1 MPNRLIKETIRTS
14 KNVNSLSD
22 FQFRLWTYLI
32 TYVDDYGRGSA
43 DPEILKGFVFTRR
56 KGITEKQI
64 DDGMA
69 ALANKGMI
77 ILYESE
83 GESFFC
89 FPKWDNHQRIRSKKS
104 KFPAPDENLLT
115 HDSNLLTHDSNLRT
129 RDCLNPIQSN
139 PIQSESESESE
150 GEARAPARERHKY
163 GEYKNVLLSDSD
175 MDKLKTEFPGDYE
188 QRIERL
194 SEYLAQTGKSYKN
207 HLATIRNWAR
217 RENEK
222 ESKNELTRTE
232 QHKRD
237 AEAARKRWNLT
248 YDIDGSRS

>member
-1 MPNRLIKETIRTS
+1 MARTYFKAYHDLLEQLAPYNDAECGRLFRACLEYSRDGTEPELTGNERFIWPSMKAMIDRSVKDYTEICEARAEAGKKGAEARWQKNSKMANAILPYGKNGKNGEEKRDKREEIREKKE
-14 KNVNSLSD
+14 
-22 FQFRLWTYLI
+22 
-32 TYVDDYGRGSA
+32 
-43 DPEILKGFVFTRR
+43 E
-56 KGITEKQI
+56 E
-64 DDGMA
+64 
-69 ALANKGMI
+69 
-77 ILYESE
+77 
-83 GESFFC
+83 
-89 FPKWDNHQRIRSKKS
+89 
-104 KFPAPDENLLT
+104 ENNT
-115 HDSNLLTHDSNLRT
+115 
-129 RDCLNPIQSN
+129 
-139 PIQSESESESE
+139 
-150 GEARAPARERHKY
+150 RAPARERHKY

-222 ESKNELTRTE
+222 ESKNEPTRTE

-237 AEAARKRWNLT
+237 AEAARKRWNIN